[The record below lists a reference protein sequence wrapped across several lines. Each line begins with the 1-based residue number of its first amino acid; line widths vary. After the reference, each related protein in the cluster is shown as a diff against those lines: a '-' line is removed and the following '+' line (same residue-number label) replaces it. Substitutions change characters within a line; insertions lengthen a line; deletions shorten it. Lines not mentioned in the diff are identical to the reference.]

1 MRLLPLKSRFVTLF
15 KSNQRGIVL
24 PMILAYSAIFAIE
37 AVGLSIY
44 AGSSSLQIQS
54 QTNRLKGF
62 YLAEAAI
69 EKAVAEIGQIG
80 DKEGRPPTDVE
91 LADVQAHVPLVG
103 DAFSVTSLVNYDGE
117 SVSQIIT
124 SGQFKG
130 LQATTQDIRIQVT
143 ATPNERSGAS
153 VTQTQMVQVQNIP
166 SFQFAMFYH
175 KDLEMHTKSK
185 MKVIGP
191 VHSNRNI
198 YIATDDKA
206 NIHLKSKVT
215 AHKKILHGIKHQL
228 TSGPALGGKIA
239 IDNKEG
245 MPVDMKI
252 NASEWLDSSSRGWK
266 REARR
271 RWGGQVRS
279 RKHHVERLRLK
290 LPSSVDGY
298 RMIKQ
303 PKTNDTEEEKLQKL
317 AYKAQIWI
325 MDGVV
330 TDDQGMPIELRYCM
344 GGLDAQIMN
353 DTCDD
358 GSELKDPFSEGNFYS
373 YREDQN
379 IKTTDIDVETLNG
392 SPFFVSTAQS
402 NNGIAIYF
410 YDSRNQATGDYQDGV
425 RLINGSTLAY
435 PMTVISRNP
444 VFVKGDYNTVNK
456 KPAGFISDAFTLQSD
471 NFFDLQSFQDWG
483 EHYGNELG
491 YRLASPTTLHAAIM
505 TGVTPTVRDSN
516 ASYVYGGGIMGG
528 IRLMEDWEK
537 NDITMTFKGAFVSIF
552 DSRDANSE
560 WKFENVFKDPERD
573 WQFDT
578 DYLDP
583 NYVIPAFPT
592 FYAVVRTKWSND

>member
-1 MRLLPLKSRFVTLF
+1 MRLWPLKSRFVTLF

-24 PMILAYSAIFAIE
+24 PMILAYSAVFAIE

-54 QTNRLKGF
+54 QANRIKGF

-69 EKAVAEIGQIG
+69 EKSVAEIGQIG
-80 DKEGRPPTDVE
+80 DEEGRPPTDVE
-91 LADVQAHVPLVG
+91 LTNVQANLPLVG
-103 DAFSVTSLVNYDGE
+103 DAFSLTSLVNFDGE

-153 VTQTQMVQVQNIP
+153 ITQTQIIQVQNIP
-166 SFQFAMFYH
+166 SFQFAMFYN

-185 MKVIGP
+185 MEVIGP
-191 VHSNRNI
+191 VHSNHNI
-198 YIATDDKA
+198 YIATDKEA
-206 NIHLKSKVT
+206 EIHLRSKIT
-215 AHKKILHGIKHQL
+215 AHKKILHGFKHRL
-228 TSGPALGGKIA
+228 TSGQPPKGDVL

-245 MPVDMKI
+245 LARSMKTS
-252 NASEWLDSSSRGWK
+252 AEEWLDSNSRHWK

-271 RWGGQVRS
+271 RWGGQVLS
-279 RKHHVERLRLK
+279 RKHDVRRLRLK

-298 RMIKQ
+298 RMIAK
-303 PKTNDTEEEKLQKL
+303 PDAGDTEEVRSQKL
-317 AYKAQIWI
+317 AYQAQIWI
-325 MDGVV
+325 IDGTV
-330 TDDQGMPIELRYCM
+330 TDDQGTLIELRYCA
-344 GGLDAQIMN
+344 GGPDAQIVN
-353 DTCDD
+353 NACDD
-358 GSELKDPFSEGNFYS
+358 GSDLRDPFSEGDFYS
-373 YREDQN
+373 FREGQN
-379 IKTTDIDVETLNG
+379 IKTTDIDVEILNG

-402 NNGIAIYF
+402 DNGVAIYF
-410 YDSRNQATGDYQDGV
+410 YDSRNKNTVDVQDGV
-425 RLINGSTLAY
+425 RLINGSTLAH

-444 VFVKGDYNTVNK
+444 VYVKGNYNTVNK
-456 KPAGFISDAFTLQSD
+456 KPAGFISDAFTLQSGS
-471 NFFDLQSFQDWG
+471 FIDLQSSQDWG
-483 EHYGNELG
+483 EDYDNESG
-491 YRLASPTTLHAAIM
+491 YRVATPTTLHAAIM
-505 TGVTPTVRDSN
+505 TGTTPTLLDSD
-516 ASYVYGGGIMGG
+516 AFDTYGGGIMGG

-552 DSRDANSE
+552 ESRIANSA

-578 DYLDP
+578 DYLDS
-583 NYVIPAFPT
+583 NYVIPAFPS